1 MERHTWGEEKIAPRC
16 GFPSLSLSD
25 KQISHPISAP
35 IPLPRLP
42 SFPPGISFSIS
53 TVKYTQG
60 FNIFYGPRR
69 RSLFFTQ
76 EVWTFPVLSAAL
88 NLLIFLL
95 TLLLTLR
102 LIFSPNGL
110 LLSASSPTSP
120 LLCWNAPLPHSH
132 ISLTLLRM
140 LIPTVTGSQS
150 QKASTSRKLMAEVC
164 LSEALCIITPWKDEI
179 IKCVC
184 MCVCECVCLL
194 PFNCFPSNQR
204 GHCQVADLLK
214 AVISHLQSLP
224 RLIHWCVILHLFFPS
239 SFCVN
244 SLPSLMGATSSPLRL
259 CSFLAAWCLSTLSFF
274 FFLLVPSF
282 PSLDYQT
289 FFSFLFRSSVFP
301 IKCAGRKMDLTW
313 FKLIKT
319 LSSNATF
326 LSNVFFFFFFWF
338 ITFKDYRPA
347 MSWC

>member
-1 MERHTWGEEKIAPRC
+1 MLTWTLTLKSCSIQCEAAVGWHFAISLAVRATFSQKYWLTVDKVERHTWGEEKIAPHR
-16 GFPSLSLSD
+16 GFPSLSVRWINRSAVLLVPPFR
-25 KQISHPISAP
+25 SHG
-35 IPLPRLP
+35 PRL
-42 SFPPGISFSIS
+42 S
-53 TVKYTQG
+53 
-60 FNIFYGPRR
+60 R
-69 RSLFFTQ
+69 Q
-76 EVWTFPVLSAAL
+76 EFHLVFLRWNTLKD
-88 NLLIFLL
+88 LIFFLWSKTSQPIVHTGNADAPFSRPL
-95 TLLLTLR
+95 QLV
-102 LIFSPNGL
+102 SPNGF

-132 ISLTLLRM
+132 ISLTSLGM

-150 QKASTSRKLMAEVC
+150 QKASKSRKLMAEVC
-164 LSEALCIITPWKDEI
+164 LSEALCIITPWKDEK

-239 SFCVN
+239 SFSVN
-244 SLPSLMGATSSPLRL
+244 SLPSLMGATSFPLHL
-259 CSFLAAWCLSTLSFF
+259 CSFLAAWCLSTLSFFF

-301 IKCAGRKMDLTW
+301 IK
-313 FKLIKT
+313 
-319 LSSNATF
+319 
-326 LSNVFFFFFFWF
+326 
-338 ITFKDYRPA
+338 
-347 MSWC
+347 